1 MSCSIDELVD
11 VMKKLR
17 SPEGCP
23 WDRQQTHHSLMPFI
37 MDECGELL
45 DAIAAEDDENFKEE
59 LGDVLMHIVLHSV
72 MAEERKAFT
81 FEEVLQGITSKM
93 ISRHPHVFGEEAVS
107 CAEEVVGLWE
117 RVKAKEKNH
126 AVDAGKSLL
135 DGVSMHCPAILQAEK
150 IQKKAAKVGFDWTAQ
165 KEIAAKIREECD
177 ELCEAIEKGDDKEID
192 EELGDLFFAA
202 ANLSRFR
209 KRDSGELLLGR
220 ATAKFKRRFA
230 GVEKLLKEQ
239 NKTFEECDA
248 EELDSLW
255 RQVKLQE
262 KEA

>member
-1 MSCSIDELVD
+1 MSCSIDELVK

-23 WDRQQTHHSLMPFI
+23 WDRKQTHQSLMPFI

-45 DAIAAEDDENFKEE
+45 DAIEAQDDENFREE

-81 FEEVLQGITSKM
+81 FEEVIESITTKM

-107 CAEEVVGLWE
+107 SDEEVVGLWE

-126 AVDAGKSLL
+126 APDPAKSLL
-135 DGVSMHCPAILQAEK
+135 DGVPNHCPALLQAEK
-150 IQKKAAKVGFDWTAQ
+150 VQKKAAKVGFDWTEQ
-165 KEIAAKIREECD
+165 SQIVDKILEECNELREAVKKGTD
-177 ELCEAIEKGDDKEID
+177 EEID

-209 KRDSGELLLGR
+209 KRDSGELLLAR

-239 NKTFEECDA
+239 QKTFEECDA
-248 EELDSLW
+248 AELDRLW
-255 RQVKLQE
+255 EQVKAQE
-262 KEA
+262 KKN